1 MSALTTDARAVL
13 RLAQPSARQ
22 FAPGLILAVFAG
34 LAAVGLLATAAWLIT
49 RASDMPPI
57 MYLNVAIVGVRFF
70 ALARAGFRYAERLTS
85 HDAAFRSLALLRVG
99 IYRRLVPLA
108 PDGLKGTRRGDLL
121 SRLVADVDQ
130 LQDLPLRV
138 ISPALT
144 ALVVAAVSVTT
155 VWIILPLAGL
165 TLLVALA
172 VAGVAGTYA
181 QSRISAVADHAIAP
195 RRAALDDAV
204 MDTLGRMD
212 VLTAFSALDTRISG
226 IEKADASLRLAQ
238 QRRALGSGV
247 VAAVVSLA
255 AGAATAAA
263 LYFGTPELVF
273 VPNANE
279 IPGLGWGIF
288 SGPYLAVVVL
298 VPIAVF
304 EVFQLLPQ
312 ALSAWRGVRTSAER
326 VAAVVPKDIPRE
338 IPVDSNIDVDID
350 VESNSGSGK
359 VSATL
364 NGGSFTSLSVSNV
377 SASWPAVTVPNESAA
392 IPIPALAPVSFTVV
406 PGDRLLVTG
415 PSGTGKTTLAHLL
428 VRFLE
433 SSGTYSINGI
443 DVRTVGLDDVRHVVG
458 LVEQSPHLFDDTIR
472 QNLLFARPEASEAE
486 LMRVLERVGLARWVA
501 ERGGLDSA
509 VGERGGLVSGGQAQ
523 RLALARALLHN
534 FPVLIL
540 DEPTANVDPGF
551 ADELVRDILSA
562 ASDEH
567 RAIILISHVPVDPDL
582 VTHKL
587 ILF

>member
-1 MSALTTDARAVL
+1 
-13 RLAQPSARQ
+13 
-22 FAPGLILAVFAG
+22 LAVFAG

-279 IPGLGWGIF
+279 IPGLGWGVF

-338 IPVDSNIDVDID
+338 IPVDSNVD
-350 VESNSGSGK
+350 VESNSGSVK

-364 NGGSFTSLSVSNV
+364 NGGPFTSLSVSNV
-377 SASWPAVTVPNESAA
+377 SASWPPVNVPDESAA
-392 IPIPALAPVSFTVV
+392 ISTPALSPVSFTVV

-433 SSGTYSINGI
+433 FSGTYSINGI

-472 QNLLFARPEASEAE
+472 QNLLFARPDASEAE
-486 LMRVLERVGLARWVA
+486 LMRVLERVGLAPWVT

-551 ADELVRDILSA
+551 ADELVHDILSA